1 MVYPH
6 LAIIIA
12 KMDPIVGEFTV
23 TSWADPA
30 KFHTTFPRSV
40 RLDEGYE
47 IALKSISH
55 GPVTNL
61 VHNKFTLCTPSSKEV
76 IEITPRF
83 YESPSDILLDIHK
96 EITRKGTIPLLY
108 EKDGHIKMKM
118 LNDYWIEINE
128 NMFLNRTFKYE
139 MYDQVSHIE
148 KRERLR
154 KKKKESELDERIDAM
169 MALLNS
175 LIDEMGS
182 EYQKQGESVKFIR
195 NELED
200 LQNLIPKYFISGS
213 LTRHIANELGVMSED
228 ILALLGT
235 YKTNVAL
242 FHNQSSLISSNLKN
256 LIRKVE
262 YNDNKERIE
271 TLETRAA
278 KSEGLNKDNEDKIE
292 DLDMRALTA
301 EEGNKKLDLEV
312 TNMEIKI
319 DSMDRKID
327 QFTLVLERMN
337 ENITADKEPDGST
350 YSIDKSQMTS
360 RNRENL
366 LVTEVSV
373 PMSPIVKTDLAFLYC
388 SIVENSLV
396 NNEETRVLTTIPIT
410 SKRGY
415 NYFQFAQ
422 PIYRS
427 ISVRQFMDISFHILD
442 VNENYMNFNLYG
454 DDVDKVNRK
463 YPTILNLHI
472 RRSIKGTP
480 SGG

>member
-1 MVYPH
+1 
-6 LAIIIA
+6 
-12 KMDPIVGEFTV
+12 
-23 TSWADPA
+23 
-30 KFHTTFPRSV
+30 
-40 RLDEGYE
+40 
-47 IALKSISH
+47 
-55 GPVTNL
+55 
-61 VHNKFTLCTPSSKEV
+61 
-76 IEITPRF
+76 
-83 YESPSDILLDIHK
+83 
-96 EITRKGTIPLLY
+96 
-108 EKDGHIKMKM
+108 
-118 LNDYWIEINE
+118 
-128 NMFLNRTFKYE
+128 
-139 MYDQVSHIE
+139 
-148 KRERLR
+148 
-154 KKKKESELDERIDAM
+154 
-169 MALLNS
+169 
-175 LIDEMGS
+175 
-182 EYQKQGESVKFIR
+182 
-195 NELED
+195 
-200 LQNLIPKYFISGS
+200 LIPKYFISGS

-292 DLDMRALTA
+292 DLETRALKTD
-301 EEGNKKLDLEV
+301 EGNKRLEIEV
-312 TNMEIKI
+312 TNMETKI

-350 YSIDKSQMTS
+350 YSIDKSQMAS

-366 LVTEVSV
+366 LVTEVSI
-373 PMSPIVKTDLAFLYC
+373 PITPIVKTDLAFLYC

-410 SKRGY
+410 SRRGY

-442 VNENYMNFNLYG
+442 VNENYMNFNLFG

-472 RRSIKGTP
+472 RRSIKGA
-480 SGG
+480 SSLS

>member
-1 MVYPH
+1 
-6 LAIIIA
+6 
-12 KMDPIVGEFTV
+12 MDPIVGEFTV

-292 DLDMRALTA
+292 DLETRALKTD
-301 EEGNKKLDLEV
+301 EGNKRLEIEV
-312 TNMEIKI
+312 TNMETKI

-350 YSIDKSQMTS
+350 YSIDK
-360 RNRENL
+360 
-366 LVTEVSV
+366 
-373 PMSPIVKTDLAFLYC
+373 
-388 SIVENSLV
+388 
-396 NNEETRVLTTIPIT
+396 
-410 SKRGY
+410 
-415 NYFQFAQ
+415 
-422 PIYRS
+422 
-427 ISVRQFMDISFHILD
+427 
-442 VNENYMNFNLYG
+442 
-454 DDVDKVNRK
+454 
-463 YPTILNLHI
+463 
-472 RRSIKGTP
+472 
-480 SGG
+480 

>member
-1 MVYPH
+1 
-6 LAIIIA
+6 
-12 KMDPIVGEFTV
+12 MDSIVGEFTV
-23 TSWADPA
+23 TSWNDPSQ
-30 KFHTTFPRSV
+30 FHTNFPRSV

-61 VHNKFTLCTPSSKEV
+61 VHNKFTLYTPSSKEV

-96 EITRKGTIPLLY
+96 EITKKGHIPLLY

-139 MYDQVSHIE
+139 MYDPVSHIE
-148 KRERLR
+148 KRERLK
-154 KKKKESELDERIDAM
+154 KKKKESSLDERIDAM
-169 MALLNS
+169 MELLNS
-175 LIDEMGS
+175 VINEMGS
-182 EYQKQGESVKFIR
+182 EYQKQSDSVTFIR
-195 NELED
+195 NELSA
-200 LQNLIPKYFISGS
+200 LRNLLSKYFISGS
-213 LTRHIANELGVMSED
+213 LTRHIANELGVMSEN

-242 FHNQSSLISSNLKN
+242 FHNQSSVISSNLKS

-262 YNDNKERIE
+262 YNDNKERIGS
-271 TLETRAA
+271 LEARAT

-292 DLDMRALTA
+292 DLETRALKTD
-301 EEGNKKLDLEV
+301 EGNKRLELEV
-312 TNMEIKI
+312 TNMETKI

-350 YSIDKSQMTS
+350 YSIDKSQMAS

-366 LVTEVSV
+366 LVTEVSI
-373 PMSPIVKTDLAFLYC
+373 PITPIVKTDLAFLYC

-410 SKRGY
+410 SRRGY

-442 VNENYMNFNLYG
+442 VNENFMNFNLFG

-472 RRSIKGTP
+472 RRSIKGA
-480 SGG
+480 SSLS